1 MLPGTDAPFV
11 APKPFSRRDLTD
23 GQTRTQGQHAWRER
37 LTRRG
42 AGPPGARG
50 GRGGGISSLRGGAR
64 SPAPVRRPSPVGAVG
79 MREAGS
85 AGANLSWEGRRGY

>member
-42 AGPPGARG
+42 DWAA
-50 GRGGGISSLRGGAR
+50 GGA
-64 SPAPVRRPSPVGAVG
+64 
-79 MREAGS
+79 
-85 AGANLSWEGRRGY
+85 GR